1 MINNIKNKRFLKY
14 SEKYFLKI
22 IGYLIFGLALFYIF
36 EQIKNNWEMLENGSS
51 YFNIKFFIL
60 YLISL
65 QIYFFYQINLWKLIL
80 KSLGTNINFLT
91 SCYFYYS
98 NNLLAYTPGKIANA
112 LGMAS
117 VANKYKISI
126 SNTITTLFLFQIYS
140 LISGT
145 FLISLFSLSSNKKII
160 ESLNLNNL
168 WILFIAS
175 LLGLTFIYPSFRDFT
190 IINFKKITGKKIK
203 NPNISFRNSIFQIIL
218 YAIGWLINC
227 LSITFLIKALTFNNE
242 VILYPLV
249 VLIFIAS
256 YLTGLLAFV
265 VPAGFGILEA
275 GFIYGFGMIF
285 TIKEIILITIILRL
299 GNVFSTLF
307 GWSITKLIVAKKAK
321 F

>member
-1 MINNIKNKRFLKY
+1 MIKNIKNKGLLEY

-22 IGYLIFGLALFYIF
+22 IGYFIFGLALFYIF
-36 EQIKNNWEMLENGSS
+36 EQIKNNWEMLENGAS

-65 QIYFFYQINLWKLIL
+65 QIYFLYQINLWKLIL

-98 NNLLAYTPGKIANA
+98 SNLLAYTPGKIANA

-145 FLISLFSLSSNKKII
+145 FLISLFSLSSNKEII

-203 NPNISFRNSIFQIIL
+203 NPNISFKDSIFQIIL
-218 YAIGWLINC
+218 FGIGWLINC
-227 LSITFLIKALTFNNE
+227 LSITFLIKALTFNSE

-285 TIKEIILITIILRL
+285 SIKEIILITIIFRL
-299 GNVFSTLF
+299 GNIFSTLF